1 MKTVLVPGRSK
12 RLGKAIVE
20 HYAAKGW
27 QVLFTARDSFEEGV
41 ALANRLGENVAC
53 MRCATDNRQSGVL
66 VAKWVQT
73 KTDGL
78 DMLVCNGSSF
88 AGYAIEDTT
97 SDRAHELIAS
107 NFTGPSF

>member
-20 HYAAKGW
+20 HYAAKEW
-27 QVLFTARDSFEEGV
+27 QVLFTARDTFEEGV